1 MTSPLHCASEK
12 GRIDAMHLL
21 IDAGAN
27 INEKDN
33 WEWTSLHYALWNG
46 HTNAMQLLKDH
57 GARVN

>member
-12 GRIDAMHLL
+12 GRIDAMQLL

-33 WEWTSLHYALWNG
+33 WEWTSFHYASWNS
-46 HTNAMQLLKDH
+46 HTNACNYLRIMEH
-57 GARVN
+57 V